1 MQFACICVKTC
12 KFSNLYIVCEHS
24 VIMPRNKEA
33 NKQDGARQSPGIILQ
48 CQRCSHQWT
57 YTGRNPYFTLCTYC
71 KTTVRL
77 KKSKIEDLES
87 RCNLAQVGAQDR
99 LQRVEN
105 TPTKADEM
113 RR

>member
-71 KTTVRL
+71 KTTVLEESLMKKLKIDDQTIWFEQIAQENGILLKIIKRL
-77 KKSKIEDLES
+77 I
-87 RCNLAQVGAQDR
+87 
-99 LQRVEN
+99 
-105 TPTKADEM
+105 
-113 RR
+113 